1 MWLLSRNSIVL
12 RDWGRMVDRI
22 RRARGPAPFHRPLH
36 LLPQRNHQYGL
47 HLETQFS
54 RDLETARF
62 ELGAAMGFL
71 FSVHLFL
78 VHKLIFQIFSY

>member
-1 MWLLSRNSIVL
+1 MHRYIFGDN
-12 RDWGRMVDRI
+12 DRTT
-22 RRARGPAPFHRPLH
+22 
-36 LLPQRNHQYGL
+36 
-47 HLETQFS
+47 LETQFS